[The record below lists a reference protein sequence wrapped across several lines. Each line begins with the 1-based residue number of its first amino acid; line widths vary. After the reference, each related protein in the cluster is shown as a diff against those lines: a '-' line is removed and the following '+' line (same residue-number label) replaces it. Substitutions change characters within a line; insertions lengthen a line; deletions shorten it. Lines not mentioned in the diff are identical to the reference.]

1 MCGFLNFSQ
10 SECIISPDNRV
21 EFLIS
26 KNAKFVNCFVMN
38 SHLTFGFNDSRK
50 KDFLNDFVCRNQI
63 KLGTLK
69 PLNEEKCE
77 DTKAVIRSRKN
88 RRTDNIMTKSV
99 KILKG

>member
-1 MCGFLNFSQ
+1 M
-10 SECIISPDNRV
+10 
-21 EFLIS
+21 S
-26 KNAKFVNCFVMN
+26 KNAKFVNCYVMN
-38 SHLTFGFNDSRK
+38 SHLIFGFNGSRR
-50 KDFLNDFVCRNQI
+50 KDFLNAFVCRNQI

-77 DTKAVIRSRKN
+77 DTKAVIRSVN